1 MPESSLPSGELK
13 IDPSINWK
21 INMDDPIALQQLWK
35 DLQALASRRPFE
47 ADETALM
54 VDVTR
59 RLRRTNTGPAKP
71 RTTSRVKKASVDI
84 KSLLMGD

>member
-1 MPESSLPSGELK
+1 MPETTLPARDLK
-13 IDPSINWK
+13 IDPSVNWK

-35 DLQALASRRPFE
+35 DLQALATKRPFE
-47 ADETALM
+47 PDEVALM

-71 RTTSRVKKASVDI
+71 RTTSRAKKASVDI